1 MRNCAAQCQCQKAR
15 GEERAELSR
24 AHAQRAFQQRCLF
37 FAVTSVTL
45 VSKMR
50 AIKPRKR
57 EKQRGNKPFFLCCF
71 IVIRHYIF
79 RDLLKYILNMYLISC
94 LSVVYSGCCDTC
106 DSKKIKT
113 LGSARIRVRARGC
126 DYRYFYNCKVSI
138 SSERF
143 PIDLLQFQHL
153 HPKRPVI

>member
-1 MRNCAAQCQCQKAR
+1 MTVSESK

-24 AHAQRAFQQRCLF
+24 AHAQRAFQQQCLF

-45 VSKMR
+45 VSQMR

-57 EKQRGNKPFFLCCF
+57 EKQRGNKPFFLCSF
-71 IVIRHYIF
+71 IEIRHYIF
-79 RDLLKYILNMYLISC
+79 RDLLKYILNMCLISC
-94 LSVVYSGCCDTC
+94 FSVVYSGCCDTC

-113 LGSARIRVRARGC
+113 LGSACIRVRARGS
-126 DYRYFYNCKVSI
+126 DYRYFYNCKVFI

-153 HPKRPVI
+153 HPKRLVI